1 MPKTIVCQVC
11 ALILLAGS
19 VAAQNTNQPDKS
31 ALIQELQSMKKR
43 IEQLETQLKAGQT
56 PVVSNEAAGPA
67 DTRDGSVL
75 PNINPANTF
84 GSRSPPIVSK
94 LAVSAADPKLTTPA
108 DTPAPTPVVDS
119 QQSAQLQQKQPPSEP
134 FAFADFTWLTGN
146 PRNTDNPGET
156 SFFTPEIRADVDY
169 VYDYNHPADHTI
181 GGSSEVFRAG
191 EVQVMQLGVAVGETV
206 SRSRFGVVRLVLC
219 AASVESSRERPRSPM
234 RDVRTILRSLAM
246 LRPSR

>member
-19 VAAQNTNQPDKS
+19 VAAQNTNQPDNS

-43 IEQLETQLKAGQT
+43 IEQLETQLKAAQT

-84 GSRSPPIVSK
+84 GSRSAPIVSK
-94 LAVSAADPKLTTPA
+94 LVPAADPKPTTPA

-134 FAFADFTWLTGN
+134 FAFADFTW
-146 PRNTDNPGET
+146 
-156 SFFTPEIRADVDY
+156 
-169 VYDYNHPADHTI
+169 
-181 GGSSEVFRAG
+181 
-191 EVQVMQLGVAVGETV
+191 
-206 SRSRFGVVRLVLC
+206 
-219 AASVESSRERPRSPM
+219 
-234 RDVRTILRSLAM
+234 
-246 LRPSR
+246 